1 MAKYRIQ
8 TNKETGVLKGAGQ
21 GRVAAKRSRGYGVAG
36 LVCGVARLACKV
48 ASKGL
53 RRRGLASPRGLELR
67 RKGSVLAEGVRPSGG
82 V

>member
-21 GRVAAKRSRGYGVAG
+21 GRVAAKRSRGYGVA
-36 LVCGVARLACKV
+36 RLAWEV

-53 RRRGLASPRGLELR
+53 RRRGLASLRGLELR
-67 RKGSVLAEGVRPSGG
+67 RRGSVLTEGVRASKEG
-82 V
+82 

>member
-21 GRVAAKRSRGYGVAG
+21 GRVAVKQSRGYKVAG

-48 ASKGL
+48 AWKGL
-53 RRRGLASPRGLELR
+53 HRRGLASPRGLEL
-67 RKGSVLAEGVRPSGG
+67 
-82 V
+82 